1 MNNVNTLIDSYYSW
15 LKDKT
20 AIRQLKDYVE
30 IKTPYLDRHNDYIM
44 LYLKHENGHYVL
56 TDDGYTIEDLIQSGC
71 SIDSPKR
78 QKILKITINGFGV
91 QLDKDSLIVKATA
104 DNFSYKKHSL
114 IQAILAVNDMFYLAS
129 STVSSLFFEDVKNW
143 LDLSEIRYTERVT
156 FVGKSG
162 YSRLFDFV
170 VPKSKK
176 APERIIKT
184 INNPKKSSADSI
196 VLDWLDTRET
206 RANNS
211 KAYAFIN
218 DYDREVSNSV
228 IDALTSYD
236 INPVLWTKK
245 ENAKQE
251 LAA

>member
-1 MNNVNTLIDSYYSW
+1 MINVNALVDQYYYW

-20 AIRQLKDYVE
+20 AIRQLEDYVE

-44 LYLKHENGHYVL
+44 LYLKQENGHYIL
-56 TDDGYTIEDLIQSGC
+56 TDDGYTIDDLIQSGC

-78 QKILKITINGFGV
+78 QKILKITLNGFGV
-91 QLDKDSLIVKATA
+91 QIDKDALIVKATP
-104 DNFSYKKHSL
+104 DNFSFKKHSL
-114 IQAILAVNDMFYLAS
+114 IQSILAVNDMFYLAS
-129 STVSSLFFEDVKNW
+129 ATVSSLFFEDVKSW
-143 LDLSEIRYTERVT
+143 LDISDIRYTERVT

-170 VPKSKK
+170 VPKSKI

-196 VLDWLDTRET
+196 VLDWLDTRDIRPE
-206 RANNS
+206 NS

-218 DYDREVSNSV
+218 DYEREVSNSI
-228 IDALTSYD
+228 IDALESYE
-236 INPVLWTKK
+236 IKPIKWTER